1 MHCTLTS
8 WCHLGEKCQ
17 KAMNKNKRESI
28 IINEQDLRYAL
39 QSRIQNIID
48 ENQFHQK
55 NSLLSELEIER
66 NEKKQSRIIETR
78 GKKINKIL
86 KENQG
91 QSLQEIFA
99 EIRKKDT
106 LSSSLL
112 AILLK
117 DTQCSLLFKFFPTY
131 AQNRISKRMIK
142 NWFKRHHIIVSKI
155 EISVIIAV
163 ATLEYCKASTQLT
176 NINDILF
183 KVMKNSSNRFNK
195 CNFKKEDIITLSG
208 LNPNIEV
215 SVKPI
220 VSTQKSKTKKKKS
233 TRGVGS
239 AENNK
244 VLKENMKTL
253 DITKSLTR
261 KKKHISEEKFFED
274 TIKNK
279 MKPMKKRDKTL
290 NLIARLG
297 KKNTNYK
304 IEYANRS
311 SSWEPRQSDTEI
323 REIVKFS
330 LRGSTENEKKRS
342 ETKARDLADRRLKM
356 VQKNKNWLY
365 NKTDKGDS
373 RAIITRRCR
382 ICETLTGHLHT
393 LRDRNLAKHINSHM
407 KHFRYTEL
415 INEKEAFFPL
425 YKTTTSK

>member
-1 MHCTLTS
+1 
-8 WCHLGEKCQ
+8 
-17 KAMNKNKRESI
+17 
-28 IINEQDLRYAL
+28 
-39 QSRIQNIID
+39 
-48 ENQFHQK
+48 
-55 NSLLSELEIER
+55 
-66 NEKKQSRIIETR
+66 
-78 GKKINKIL
+78 
-86 KENQG
+86 
-91 QSLQEIFA
+91 
-99 EIRKKDT
+99 
-106 LSSSLL
+106 
-112 AILLK
+112 
-117 DTQCSLLFKFFPTY
+117 
-131 AQNRISKRMIK
+131 
-142 NWFKRHHIIVSKI
+142 
-155 EISVIIAV
+155 
-163 ATLEYCKASTQLT
+163 
-176 NINDILF
+176 
-183 KVMKNSSNRFNK
+183 
-195 CNFKKEDIITLSG
+195 
-208 LNPNIEV
+208 
-215 SVKPI
+215 
-220 VSTQKSKTKKKKS
+220 
-233 TRGVGS
+233 
-239 AENNK
+239 
-244 VLKENMKTL
+244 MKTL

-279 MKPMKKRDKTL
+279 MKPMEKRDKTL

-311 SSWEPRQSDTEI
+311 SRWEPRQSDTEI

-393 LRDRNLAKHINSHM
+393 LRDRNLAKHIHSHM
-407 KHFRYTEL
+407 RHFRYTEL